1 MTKITQIIL
10 KLWTWI
16 NSIFGYDTKKSTE
29 PEAVGYYRVIIV
41 GFKVAGRLFRCD
53 IVPHRDE
60 SGGYHCAILRRV
72 GYPPL
77 TARMIQD
84 VGEYIARDYF
94 HRAADSLSW
103 IYFPLRSEEETSE
116 DVLQF
121 RFVHDETNVLACG
134 RPGWAFAREA
144 EVCSLRPVWWLSTE
158 LEDRGIWG
166 STVR

>member
-103 IYFPLRSEEETSE
+103 IYFPLRSEEVTSE

-121 RFVHDETNVLACG
+121 RFVHDETNGEMRVVWYRPAPEVASAWLGRAGLALEFG
-134 RPGWAFAREA
+134 ARI
-144 EVCSLRPVWWLSTE
+144 S
-158 LEDRGIWG
+158 
-166 STVR
+166 VR